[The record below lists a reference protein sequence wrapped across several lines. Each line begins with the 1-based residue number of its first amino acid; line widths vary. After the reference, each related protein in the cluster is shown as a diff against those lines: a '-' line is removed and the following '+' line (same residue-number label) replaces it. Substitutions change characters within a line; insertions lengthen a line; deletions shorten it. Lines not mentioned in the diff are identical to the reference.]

1 MGKSPFSAKRRGTI
15 EHIVPNLRHR
25 WPGELKPYTDNQVAG
40 LYEDFSMSD
49 EFGDNDEKFPLW
61 FEMLK
66 EYPE

>member
-1 MGKSPFSAKRRGTI
+1 MANPRDSKARASTI
-15 EHIVPNLRHR
+15 AYAVPNLRRR
-25 WPGELKPYTDNQVAG
+25 WPGELKPYTDHQVAG

-61 FEMLK
+61 FEMLP